1 MSVLSVLSVLG
12 KVLDSGDVAWWAAVH
27 MLTCCDRVYRECDV
41 LHSCPGPALVSSASF
56 SALAVTAASQYA
68 PNMNCS
74 VTVYSP
80 DGGAV
85 ALVFAAFGTQSV
97 YDSAC
102 RGVLCASPI
111 LWSAFACAA
120 GV

>member
-1 MSVLSVLSVLG
+1 MSVLSVLG
-12 KVLDSGDVAWWAAVH
+12 KVFDSGDVVCWASVR

>member
-1 MSVLSVLSVLG
+1 MSVLSVLR
-12 KVLDSGDVAWWAAVH
+12 KVFDSGDVVCWAAVH

-68 PNMNCS
+68 PNMDCR

-85 ALVFAAFGTQSV
+85 ALVFADFSTQSG
-97 YDSAC
+97 YDGAC

-111 LWSAFACAA
+111 PLSAFACAA